1 MINEAKQAKGLTGQV
16 VVDLHPDRPDY
27 RGLALGDQIV
37 SLQADPRFEELEEAG
52 ALVDKNQ
59 DAHAVLDN
67 LFLVSGYIPRTTKY
81 ERGLRN
87 AMRFDNDDKDWV
99 SDESIADER
108 FLACNIKGLVHLSL
122 ILSPYP
128 FPISL

>member
-81 ERGLRN
+81 EQGLRN
-87 AMRFDNDDKDWV
+87 AMRFDSDDKDWV